1 MANRRTGNYT
11 PFGKAVSK
19 RFVDL
24 NMNNVILAEK
34 LGVTPSYV
42 NDILK
47 GTRKAT
53 ERKKQIAEIVGI
65 NFEDYA
71 DCC

>member
-19 RFVDL
+19 RYVDL
-24 NMNNVILAEK
+24 NMNNTILAEQ
-34 LGVTPSYV
+34 LGITPQYLY
-42 NDILK
+42 DILA

-53 ERKKQIAEIVGI
+53 NRKKQIAEIVGI
-65 NFEDYA
+65 RFEDYA

>member
-1 MANRRTGNYT
+1 MAHRRTGNYT

-24 NMNNVILAEK
+24 NMNNTILAEQ
-34 LGVTPSYV
+34 LGLTPQYI

-47 GTRKAT
+47 GTRKAI

-65 NFEDYA
+65 KFEDYE